1 MSRWFCTCGSIEGR
15 GRLAMMVTGFALAL
29 LAGSAGPAQARSDTL
44 RLDGVTLRLV
54 ALPPTADGEMRGALS
69 IELEPGWKTYWIAPG
84 PVGLAPQLDFSTSD
98 DIAQA
103 TVALPPPIRFAEG
116 DTQSIGYDELVVL
129 PVHAEATG
137 SAPVLRLDAVLG
149 VCRELCVPVQA
160 TLEAEPSSRLSD
172 RALVARAESAIPTET
187 GPWKPSAATW
197 NADRSALRLTLPA
210 SPGEK
215 ALDAFVAAGEG
226 WSFGAPILQAD
237 GAGTAY
243 VLPVLS
249 RPSSEA
255 DLESV
260 DVLLTAGEIAQL
272 SRAVPIT
279 RQ

>member
-1 MSRWFCTCGSIEGR
+1 M
-15 GRLAMMVTGFALAL
+15 
-29 LAGSAGPAQARSDTL
+29 
-44 RLDGVTLRLV
+44 
-54 ALPPTADGEMRGALS
+54 LP
-69 IELEPGWKTYWIAPG
+69 
-84 PVGLAPQLDFSTSD
+84 
-98 DIAQA
+98 
-103 TVALPPPIRFAEG
+103 
-116 DTQSIGYDELVVL
+116 
-129 PVHAEATG
+129 
-137 SAPVLRLDAVLG
+137 
-149 VCRELCVPVQA
+149 
-160 TLEAEPSSRLSD
+160 
-172 RALVARAESAIPTET
+172 
-187 GPWKPSAATW
+187 
-197 NADRSALRLTLPA
+197 LRLTLPA